1 MFNNSIEIH
10 LFIYLQKYSSVNY
23 IFIIFEINIL
33 LKISLILSCVT
44 MTIESR
50 LFYIE
55 NVNH

>member
-10 LFIYLQKYSSVNY
+10 LFVYLQKYSSVNY

-33 LKISLILSCVT
+33 VKISLILSCVT

-50 LFYIE
+50 LFSIE
-55 NVNH
+55 NVKH

>member
-10 LFIYLQKYSSVNY
+10 LFVYLQKYSSVNY

>member
-10 LFIYLQKYSSVNY
+10 LFVYLQKYSSVNY

-50 LFYIE
+50 LFSIE
-55 NVNH
+55 NVKH

>member
-33 LKISLILSCVT
+33 VKISLILSCVT

-50 LFYIE
+50 LFSIE
-55 NVNH
+55 NVKH

>member
-10 LFIYLQKYSSVNY
+10 LFTYLQKYSSVNY

>member
-50 LFYIE
+50 LFSIE
-55 NVNH
+55 NVKH

>member
-10 LFIYLQKYSSVNY
+10 LFVYLQKYSSVNY

-33 LKISLILSCVT
+33 VKISLILSCVT